1 LSVAP
6 CVARSGAVYSSSDP
20 SGAFFKLLRL
30 LVTSEGLGSDA
41 EGGDVMISS
50 LIRALLRHPVLELTA
65 DDRDTVL
72 RGLLQVTAALLSA
85 FAS

>member
-1 LSVAP
+1 
-6 CVARSGAVYSSSDP
+6 
-20 SGAFFKLLRL
+20 
-30 LVTSEGLGSDA
+30 
-41 EGGDVMISS
+41 
-50 LIRALLRHPVLELTA
+50 VLELTA